1 MMKEFLIALQ
11 FLTTMPVRIKSQINE
26 KDFGA
31 TLFYFPVVGL
41 LIGLVLFAVAMFFDF
56 LPSLPRSA
64 VILITSIIVTGA
76 VHLDGFADAAD
87 GLYGNKSKEKI
98 LEIMQDSRIG
108 AMGAV
113 GLICLLLFK
122 FSLIAGMSK
131 AVLGRALIIAP
142 VISRWC
148 MVFACYSSECAR
160 KESKAKFFIEYASK
174 KEVISGVIFTVALCV
189 FLLGLK
195 GAFVFISVFV
205 PVCLFSGYVK
215 RKIGGITGDI
225 LGAVNEI
232 AEAAALFFAL
242 VYF

>member
-1 MMKEFLIALQ
+1 MKEFLIALQ
-11 FLTTMPVRIKSQINE
+11 FLTIMPLRIKSQINE

-31 TLFYFPVVGL
+31 ALFYFPVVGM
-41 LIGLVLFAVAMFFDF
+41 LIGLVLCGAAMFFDF
-56 LPSLPRSA
+56 LPSLPRST
-64 VILITSIIVTGA
+64 VILLTSIVITGA
-76 VHLDGFADAAD
+76 VHLDGFADASD

-113 GLICLLLFK
+113 GLVCLLLFK
-122 FSLIAGMSK
+122 FSLIDGI
-131 AVLGRALIIAP
+131 LEGGRGRALLVAP

-174 KEVISGVIFTVALCV
+174 KEVISAGIFTVALCV

-225 LGAVNEI
+225 LGALNEI
-232 AEAAALFFAL
+232 AEVAALFFML
-242 VYF
+242 VIF

>member
-1 MMKEFLIALQ
+1 MKVFFVVLQ
-11 FLTTMPVRIKSQINE
+11 FLTIVPIKIKSDIEE
-26 KDFGA
+26 KDFGRA
-31 TLFYFPVVGL
+31 LFYFPVVGM
-41 LIGLVLFAVAMFFDF
+41 LIGLTLLASAMFFDF
-56 LPSLPRSA
+56 LPDFAKSA
-64 VILITSIIVTGA
+64 VILITSIVITGA
-76 VHLDGFADAAD
+76 VHLDGFTDAVD

-113 GLICLLLFK
+113 GLISLLLFK
-122 FSLIAGMSK
+122 FSLIASMP
-131 AVLGRALIIAP
+131 AAALWRVLIIMP

-148 MVFACYSSECAR
+148 MVLACYQSECVR

-174 KEVISGVIFTVALCV
+174 KEMISAGIFTVMLCI
-189 FLLGLK
+189 LLAGLK
-195 GAFVFISVFV
+195 GIFVFVSVFM
-205 PVCLFSGYVK
+205 PVYLFTAYVK